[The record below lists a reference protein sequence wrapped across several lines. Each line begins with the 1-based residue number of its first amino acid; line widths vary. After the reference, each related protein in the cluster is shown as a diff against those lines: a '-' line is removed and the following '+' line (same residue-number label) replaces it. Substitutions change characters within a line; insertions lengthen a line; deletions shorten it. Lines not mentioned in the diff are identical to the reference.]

1 MIHPF
6 SLMPLQ
12 KRRLLIWSI
21 HLYPPTCTHLHTIET
36 EGTALGLT
44 MNVSK
49 SEIVSHS
56 ESAISPILSAFPGL
70 EFTHAD
76 ETVLLG
82 SPLGNAAMHTCLED
96 QIRQLKL
103 VGERLCHLYL
113 HDAITILR
121 HSFSIPKLLHTL
133 RTSPA
138 FSSPILN
145 SWDHLMKSIVCRIT
159 NIDFDQSDTWLQ
171 ATLPV
176 KVGGLGFRS
185 ASTLAPSAFLAS
197 AEGASELMRQLL
209 PASLSTVSYLEKD
222 KAWSA
227 WKQAAPEGMSAPP
240 NPTRQAAWDRP
251 IVHHI
256 FDTILDRCADETSQS
271 RLLGAATSESG
282 AWLNA
287 PPVSSLGLRM
297 SNETVRIAMGLRIGA
312 PLCLPHNC
320 KCGEH
325 VEATGHHGLSCR
337 TSQGRIPRHQM
348 LNTIIQRSLAS
359 TNICSRL
366 EPSGLYRAD
375 GKRPDGV
382 TLIPWSNGKFLVWDV
397 TCVDTFCK
405 SRVCASAKEAGGAA
419 SIAEKEKS
427 RKYAHLDKSYL
438 FQPIAVETNGSV
450 GFESLQFLKQLG
462 HRIRDA
468 TGEPSSYAYLLQRL
482 SVAIQIGNAAS
493 VLGTLDKPD
502 IDPFN

>member
-1 MIHPF
+1 MSKNDTDSWADLLSFPKMSLHIPARGGRRWSLATLINKQVAQF
-6 SLMPLQ
+6 SSLSETHDTPVHKYPNPSKKTDYLTFLSNRVAS
-12 KRRLLIWSI
+12 KLEEGDYRGAVRLVSSEDTIAPHNATTLEA
-21 HLYPPTCTHLHTIET
+21 LH
-36 EGTALGLT
+36 
-44 MNVSK
+44 
-49 SEIVSHS
+49 
-56 ESAISPILSAFPGL
+56 
-70 EFTHAD
+70 
-76 ETVLLG
+76 
-82 SPLGNAAMHTCLED
+82 
-96 QIRQLKL
+96 
-103 VGERLCHLYL
+103 L

-133 RTSPA
+133 CTSPA

-159 NIDFDQSDTWLQ
+159 NIYFDQSDTWLQ

-176 KVGGLGFRS
+176 KVGGLGFQS

-297 SNETVRIAMGLRIGA
+297 SNKTVRIAMGLRIGA

-325 VEATGHHGLSCR
+325 VEATV
-337 TSQGRIPRHQM
+337 IM
-348 LNTIIQRSLAS
+348 A
-359 TNICSRL
+359 
-366 EPSGLYRAD
+366 
-375 GKRPDGV
+375 
-382 TLIPWSNGKFLVWDV
+382 
-397 TCVDTFCK
+397 
-405 SRVCASAKEAGGAA
+405 
-419 SIAEKEKS
+419 
-427 RKYAHLDKSYL
+427 
-438 FQPIAVETNGSV
+438 
-450 GFESLQFLKQLG
+450 
-462 HRIRDA
+462 
-468 TGEPSSYAYLLQRL
+468 
-482 SVAIQIGNAAS
+482 
-493 VLGTLDKPD
+493 
-502 IDPFN
+502 